1 MLARR
6 IATAIVSNR
15 RVFTSL
21 VKNPTEHS
29 SGSASLHQLSSHYEK
44 ILAQQNYIDDPEQRK
59 LLAKLAH
66 LKDAIESQRSASPV
80 SHHHHGGFLSA
91 LFRKSSLPSPISK
104 SDELSFTPTIRGM
117 YIFGGVGCGKTA
129 MMDIFYDCLA
139 ISSKHRTHFH
149 SFMLDVHMRL
159 HKWRQSHAGG
169 MDPVP
174 SVAAGLVNNSWVY
187 CFDEFQVTDV
197 ADALIMKSLFSTMLR
212 LGAVFLIT
220 SNRAPEELYQ
230 GGTQRAEFIPFI
242 NLVNKTHDI
251 HRMPALLDYRTL
263 GQRNQ
268 GMYTLASAQ
277 LPNPLWSV
285 FLMLAKDSH
294 VFVKPTV
301 IPVMMGRELA
311 VPHSAGTIA
320 YFSFDALC
328 CKPLGAAD
336 YIAICRSYRVLFIEG
351 IPLLRDRN
359 EVRRLITLVD
369 NLYESRIKVFFSAAA
384 PLHAL
389 MLGLDPNSDELF
401 AWDRLVS
408 RVTEMQTNEYWIQ
421 CENRQFHHANSVA

>member
-6 IATAIVSNR
+6 TAIAVDFSWR
-15 RVFTSL
+15 KFAAAVCTS
-21 VKNPTEHS
+21 TEHAAAS
-29 SGSASLHQLSSHYEK
+29 SSQLSAAYQKFLVHH
-44 ILAQQNYIDDPEQRK
+44 NYIDDLEQRK
-59 LLAKLAH
+59 LLAKLAR
-66 LKDAIESQRSASPV
+66 LKDEVETQRFAAPADSHEPV
-80 SHHHHGGFLSA
+80 GFLASI
-91 LFRKSSLPSPISK
+91 FRKSPSTVSVSK
-104 SDELSFTPTIRGM
+104 SAQLPFTPTIRGM

-139 ISSKHRTHFH
+139 VNKKQRTHFH

-174 SVAAGLVNNSWVY
+174 SVAAGLVQHAWVY

-230 GGTQRAEFIPFI
+230 GGTQRAEFVPFI
-242 NLVNKTHDI
+242 DLLSKTHDV
-251 HRMPALLDYRTL
+251 HRMPAQLDYRTL
-263 GQRNQ
+263 GHRNQ
-268 GMYTLASAQ
+268 GMYVVAS
-277 LPNPLWSV
+277 LDNLKPLWNV
-285 FLMLAKDSH
+285 FLALAKDQQVS
-294 VFVKPTV
+294 VKSDVLT
-301 IPVMMGRELA
+301 VMMGRTLA
-311 VPHSAGTIA
+311 VPHSAGDVA

-328 CKPLGAAD
+328 CKPLGASD
-336 YIAICRSYRVLFIEG
+336 YIAICGAYRVVLIEG

-359 EVRRLITLVD
+359 EVRRFITLVD
-369 NLYESRIKVFFSAAA
+369 NLYESKVKVFLSAAA
-384 PLHAL
+384 SVNSL
-389 MLGLDPNSDELF
+389 MQGLDPNSDEMF

-408 RVTEMQTNEYWIQ
+408 RVTEMQSNEYWTQ
-421 CENRQFHHANSVA
+421 CNERRAHHVN